1 MVAQALTEA
10 ASNFVSSRMPE
21 LFAGTERKP
30 HTFPVQ
36 YLGANIPQAWAAGSI
51 FHLVTA
57 VLGLRANAP
66 DGCLYIDPDLPD
78 WLPDVQLRNL
88 TVGTA
93 RLDLRCWRED
103 EQTRWDADVLEGEV
117 KIHHQPS
124 SPCFLEESAVRRE
137 QAYQQ
142 HRAGEQDR

>member
-1 MVAQALTEA
+1 MTEA

-21 LFAGTERKP
+21 LFAGTKRQP

-36 YLGANIPQAWAAGSI
+36 YRGANIPQAWAAGSI
-51 FHLVTA
+51 FHLITA
-57 VLGLRANAP
+57 LLGLRANAP
-66 DGCLYIDPDLPD
+66 NGRLYLDPNLPE

-93 RLDLRCWRED
+93 RLDLRCRREG
-103 EQTRWDADVLEGEV
+103 EQTRWEADVLEGQIEV
-117 KIHHQPS
+117 HQQPW
-124 SPCFLEESAVRRE
+124 PPWRLEESAVRRE

-142 HRAGEQDR
+142 HRAGERAR